1 MLDHFLHAVTAPFK
15 VQFFTWLKHHDIVKN
30 TKQIPSGN
38 TRNYSTLRFMQW
50 MATFQLHSR
59 YDSRADIVKGSFV
72 NPSIKFSIVG
82 EKERKCL
89 SGDYHLA
96 VLTALI
102 NDMTRLP
109 ATLNL
114 VKDCISIYSFCI

>member
-1 MLDHFLHAVTAPFK
+1 
-15 VQFFTWLKHHDIVKN
+15 
-30 TKQIPSGN
+30 
-38 TRNYSTLRFMQW
+38 MQW